1 MQSWRIELYCYLPSP
16 YKLRS
21 LQPGAPWHSISNFR
35 NKTSGPRNVFLAL
48 TWTCTHSHVCIFLTF
63 PKWLLKASMCSKC
76 RIQCSNVTGQRHPIN
91 HVDIKGEQKQW
102 FEPFQYCWDSPSNID
117 SIYSV
122 PQSNSLL
129 SVTSMSGESLK
140 IHSLLESSLSVE
152 LHVSTS
158 VPLLSCPSWLSNVF
172 ASTGGCLEEEEPWGS
187 GPDEGLMADS
197 TR

>member
-1 MQSWRIELYCYLPSP
+1 
-16 YKLRS
+16 
-21 LQPGAPWHSISNFR
+21 
-35 NKTSGPRNVFLAL
+35 
-48 TWTCTHSHVCIFLTF
+48 
-63 PKWLLKASMCSKC
+63 MCSQC
-76 RIQCSNVTGQRHPIN
+76 HIQGSNVTGQRHPIN
-91 HVDIKGEQKQW
+91 HVDIKGESDLNLSNV
-102 FEPFQYCWDSPSNID
+102 ETRSNID

-172 ASTGGCLEEEEPWGS
+172 ASTGGCLEEEEP
-187 GPDEGLMADS
+187 
-197 TR
+197 